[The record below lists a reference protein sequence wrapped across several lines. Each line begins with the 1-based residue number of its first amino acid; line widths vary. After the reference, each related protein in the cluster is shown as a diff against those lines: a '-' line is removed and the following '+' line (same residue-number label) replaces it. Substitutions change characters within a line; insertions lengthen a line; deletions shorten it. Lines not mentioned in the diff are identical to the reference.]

1 MQQNHQRT
9 LTRRKIN
16 GNLSHLLQA
25 PPLKSRSM
33 ERPFGGA
40 MVLMESIINLC
51 IVVSNL
57 LNVRNKAS
65 RRKIRGKMGMATLK
79 QSYLKMRKGVT
90 PKLKLNNNL
99 AAALA
104 ALDSTLQSSTGSDV
118 ETSSNPDLQ

>member
-1 MQQNHQRT
+1 
-9 LTRRKIN
+9 
-16 GNLSHLLQA
+16 
-25 PPLKSRSM
+25 
-33 ERPFGGA
+33 
-40 MVLMESIINLC
+40 
-51 IVVSNL
+51 
-57 LNVRNKAS
+57 
-65 RRKIRGKMGMATLK
+65 MATLK